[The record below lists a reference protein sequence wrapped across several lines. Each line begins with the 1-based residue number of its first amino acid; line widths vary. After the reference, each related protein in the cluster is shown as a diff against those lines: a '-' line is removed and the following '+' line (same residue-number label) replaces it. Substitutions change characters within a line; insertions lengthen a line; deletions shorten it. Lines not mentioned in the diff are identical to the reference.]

1 MKPWIVA
8 ATAVL
13 TVSAS
18 PAAACSLS
26 DWNVYEAWFE
36 PSIIDLT
43 RTAATIDFIQVERT
57 ELSIDCPRPGAN
69 MTRDEARA
77 YRNERRAVP
86 GCDPI
91 GSPAP
96 GTFEGV
102 VIERLKGSSPDVF
115 SLGLRSARDKPSER
129 VGFSDPAH
137 RSLESE
143 AGIHAAARREADTRR
158 NGPDYWSNPVA
169 QFQTDGSNSCGGYYT
184 VVPDM
189 TYVVFRDDTGAVIAL
204 EPAWEDDELLRRLR
218 LRRDDP
224 TFDLRDTMGIE
235 AWVVRATDIAVVS
248 VEYCLG
254 QGTNDYEDEK
264 AAISQVRG
272 EATFIYRHNKAAGEW
287 ESGQLH
293 PIRFDDLP
301 DFFEWRGQPCPAEGS
316 HLLVLR
322 FEVSGW
328 PIPLLPIPVSQDG
341 LINREDIPTALR
353 LTGPETLTVDQVFQ
367 WFEAG
372 REAAP

>member
-1 MKPWIVA
+1 MKSWIA
-8 ATAVL
+8 AASAVL
-13 TVSAS
+13 ILAAS

-26 DWNVYEAWFE
+26 DWNRYESWFE

-43 RTAATIDFIQVERT
+43 RRAATIDFVQVERT
-57 ELSIDCPRPGAN
+57 ELSVDCPRPGTD
-69 MTRDEARA
+69 MTRDEART
-77 YRNERRAVP
+77 YLNESRAIP
-86 GCDPI
+86 GCDPH

-115 SLGLRSARDKPSER
+115 SLFMRSSWNQREEMY
-129 VGFSDPAH
+129 GFSDPAH
-137 RSLESE
+137 RSRE
-143 AGIHAAARREADTRR
+143 AEGRIEAAARREADTRR

-169 QFQTDGSNSCGGYYT
+169 RFQEDGSNSCGGYYT

-189 TYVVFRDDTGAVIAL
+189 TYVVFRDDDGAILAL
-204 EPAWEDDELLRRLR
+204 EPAWQDDELLRRLR

-224 TFDLRDTMGIE
+224 TFDLRDSREVNVWIAG
-235 AWVVRATDIAVVS
+235 ATDIAVVKIN
-248 VEYCLG
+248 YCEG
-254 QGTNDYEDEK
+254 QGTGNYEDEK
-264 AAISQVRG
+264 AAVSQVRG
-272 EATFIYRHNKAAGEW
+272 EAAFIYQYNEAAGGW

-316 HLLVLR
+316 HVLVLR
-322 FEVSGW
+322 FEMSGW
-328 PIPLLPIPVSQDG
+328 PIPLMPIPVSADG
-341 LINREDIPTALR
+341 VVNRADIPTALR
-353 LTGPETLTVDQVFQ
+353 LTGPETFSVDQAFQ

-372 REAAP
+372 QMTAP